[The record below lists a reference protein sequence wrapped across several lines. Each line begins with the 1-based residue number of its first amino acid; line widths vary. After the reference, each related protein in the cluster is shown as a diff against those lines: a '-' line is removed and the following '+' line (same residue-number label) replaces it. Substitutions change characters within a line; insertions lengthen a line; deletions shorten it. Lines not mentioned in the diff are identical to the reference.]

1 MREEMLDSAPLTVIC
16 NRLNLKGTRGAE
28 TSAKVNGPIF
38 ARYTDLH
45 EPPPPPPP
53 CFSRRCFSAWLSDP
67 LRLGA
72 PVNGSTPEVGR
83 RPPPPNPT
91 TSHSARGA

>member
-1 MREEMLDSAPLTVIC
+1 MREEMQDSAPLTVIC

-45 EPPPPPPP
+45 EPPPPPP

-67 LRLGA
+67 LRPGA
-72 PVNGSTPEVGR
+72 PLNGSAPEIGR
-83 RPPPPNPT
+83 PPPNPT
-91 TSHSARGA
+91 TASHSARGA

>member
-53 CFSRRCFSAWLSDP
+53 PCFSRRCFLRVALRSAAS
-67 LRLGA
+67 
-72 PVNGSTPEVGR
+72 R
-83 RPPPPNPT
+83 RSAKWQHTRDWAPPPNPT
-91 TSHSARGA
+91 TASLSSRGA